1 MPVNID
7 QRWEKWNFWE
17 IPPKLCRLFL
27 GILVMKIQILVS
39 LDKYFGD
46 TANVKFGRFTASARP
61 LFRAPRPGFEK
72 TTIAIEFKYHSSK
85 IASYRIKRGLIHILS
100 GHVLQL
106 ITTGIFYGF
115 LNIYKILRLLR
126 EQNIVRFQRP
136 KITSD
141 TWFVTEKDIPR

>member
-17 IPPKLCRLFL
+17 IPSKLCRLFL

-72 TTIAIEFKYHSSK
+72 TMISIEFKYHSTQ
-85 IASYRIKRGLIHILS
+85 IASYRIKRGWIHW
-100 GHVLQL
+100 VVM
-106 ITTGIFYGF
+106 F
-115 LNIYKILRLLR
+115 LNWSQLEHFMDFRLNICKILRPLR
-126 EQNIVRFQRP
+126 EQNIVKFQWP
-136 KITSD
+136 
-141 TWFVTEKDIPR
+141 